1 MGKIKLRYI
10 WILIVVT
17 AFVTSTQGRVTQGYD
32 IMSWA
37 YTTANSMRIQ
47 GQHHYVDSLK
57 YIRLEDDGIWTVP
70 DGYCFYVKDDLGNVR
85 SVHNQNG
92 RCIQTNQYYPFGKV
106 WDDYIWN
113 GSTQPFRFGGKELD
127 KMHGLEWYDF
137 GARMYDPGIGRFT
150 SMDPKADLK
159 PWQSPYLY
167 GRNNPLRYVD
177 PDGKEERDKI
187 MGALIG
193 TATDIIPFS
202 TAARSWYTP
211 TDAADYNAALQFT
224 DNAFIAIGE
233 SMTDA
238 GKGGAAVGTAVA
250 ATGGMLVVGSGGSAV
265 IVGGAAVAAGA
276 TLTGISS
283 ISGAAGTFM
292 KMNATNN
299 KAKGYDKGA
308 SKNERHGDGGGGM
321 AKVNKQIES
330 LTNRIQSTAS
340 KREKVQLKNKIDRIK
355 KNAEKKRHGE
365 EHSKANK
372 R

>member
-1 MGKIKLRYI
+1 MKK
-10 WILIVVT
+10 T
-17 AFVTSTQGRVTQGYD
+17 EK
-32 IMSWA
+32 
-37 YTTANSMRIQ
+37 
-47 GQHHYVDSLK
+47 SLK
-57 YIRLEDDGIWTVP
+57 DSNGKAMNMKAAIITLFTILFSLSLQAQDRPEAVI
-70 DGYCFYVKDDLGNVR
+70 VKTTKQQVEYAA
-85 SVHNQNG
+85 VA
-92 RCIQTNQYYPFGKV
+92 TKAAKEV
-106 WDDYIWN
+106 WDFSND
-113 GSTQPFRFGGKELD
+113 GLD
-127 KMHGLEWYDF
+127 WYDF

-150 SMDPKADLK
+150 SMDPKAEKK
-159 PWQSPYLY
+159 PWQSPYVY
-167 GRNNPLRYVD
+167 GRNNPIRYID
-177 PDGKEERDKI
+177 PDGNDEKDIKW
-187 MGALIG
+187 GHFIG
-193 TATDIIPFS
+193 TFTNIIPIPG
-202 TAARSWYTP
+202 ARDWYSP
-211 TDAADYNAALQFT
+211 TDASDYNAALQST
-224 DNAFIAIGE
+224 DDAFMAIGE

-308 SKNERHGDGGGGM
+308 SKNERHGDGGRGM

-365 EHSKANK
+365 RHSKANK